1 MIFARPFRD
10 PTKRGTVR
18 ACDDY
23 GDFAAAKVVGFIYLS
38 VHGSIVD
45 LTMNLN
51 VGTGHLYDLY
61 FWRKKNWEEARKVL
75 TKGLEICDV
84 EEVMEDDAGWS
95 RLH

>member
-18 ACDDY
+18 ACDDH
-23 GDFAAAKVVGFIYLS
+23 GDFAAVK
-38 VHGSIVD
+38 
-45 LTMNLN
+45 
-51 VGTGHLYDLY
+51 LYDLY
-61 FWRKKNWEEARKVL
+61 LWRRKNWEEARKVL

-84 EEVMEDDAGWS
+84 EEVMEDNAGRS